1 MFPQVAE
8 VWRGSFTVWGLCFL
22 SITRADRKS
31 QVRQCLGFLFSWFI
45 GQWGPKS
52 AVQNPNLRFPIS
64 SVYYMYLIHTD
75 RPECETILDWLDLS
89 VISSLLYKGTKDVI
103 QHVLSS
109 ICFAKRTPSCHAA
122 FAKHTP
128 CRTYPMPNIP
138 AANLGEVHHAPG
150 ATWLKLPVAPRLST
164 FRLTAPTSCQ
174 PASAAAYTA
183 NISLI

>member
-1 MFPQVAE
+1 MTANS
-8 VWRGSFTVWGLCFL
+8 RGHFHWQWTEINNYSTQFQATSYKLHSLVKQKWQGLKISKTQTL
-22 SITRADRKS
+22 
-31 QVRQCLGFLFSWFI
+31 
-45 GQWGPKS
+45 
-52 AVQNPNLRFPIS
+52 PNLILPIS

-75 RPECETILDWLDLS
+75 RLECETILDWLDLS